1 MLHASLPTKP
11 GHYNFFSHVQG
22 EDMKTQ
28 DRLILLATT
37 MFFFGCAQQ
46 ALATPV
52 GEFTNNGWTM
62 IADDDGVGTNG
73 YVNPGWGGQDFDA
86 EYLFYKKSGNT
97 LSIGLQTGFNIS
109 SGVVNHGGFNYYS
122 GDLALSFDGD
132 NSGYEY
138 AFDFGLYTESY
149 YQDLIKQNSSGL
161 YEVATWSNDV
171 YVAFTDSTPFAMKDG
186 TFLGEGATAVGLD
199 GDSYWRTVSFDLS
212 LLGLTSFDGL
222 DAHWTMSCG
231 NDAIN
236 GTAPVPEPATML
248 LFGTGL
254 AGLATVGR
262 KKMKRA

>member
-1 MLHASLPTKP
+1 
-11 GHYNFFSHVQG
+11 
-22 EDMKTQ
+22 MKTR
-28 DRLILLATT
+28 DKLILLASSII
-37 MFFFGCAQQ
+37 FAACAQQ

-52 GEFTNNGWTM
+52 GEFTGNGWTM
-62 IADDDGVGTNG
+62 IADDDGYRTYDG

-97 LSIGLQTGFNIS
+97 LSIGLQTGFNIQ
-109 SGVVNHGGFNYYS
+109 SGVVNHDGFNYYT

-132 NSGYEY
+132 SSNYEY
-138 AFDFGLYTESY
+138 AFDFGLYTEAY
-149 YQDLIKQNSSGL
+149 WDTYNGNPGQQDQSGL
-161 YEVATWSNDV
+161 YQVENWNNNIYFNGSA
-171 YVAFTDSTPFAMKDG
+171 PFAMKDG
-186 TFLGEGATAVGLD
+186 IFLGTGAMTAGLD

-212 LLGLTSFDGL
+212 LLGLTSFDGF

-254 AGLATVGR
+254 AGLATIGR

>member
-1 MLHASLPTKP
+1 
-11 GHYNFFSHVQG
+11 
-22 EDMKTQ
+22 MKTQ
-28 DRLILLATT
+28 DRLILLAITVL
-37 MFFFGCAQQ
+37 FFGCAQQ

-62 IADDDGVGTNG
+62 IADDDGVGPG
-73 YVNPGWGGQDFDA
+73 GRVFPGWGGQAFDA
-86 EYLFYKKSGNT
+86 EYLFYKKSGST
-97 LSIGLQTGFNIS
+97 LSIGLQTGFNIKT
-109 SGVVNHGGFNYYS
+109 GLVTAADNFNYYS

-132 NSGYEY
+132 NSTYEY

-149 YQDLIKQNSSGL
+149 KQTALSQTGQTDAGGL
-161 YEVATWSNDV
+161 YKVTSWNNDIL
-171 YVAFTDSTPFAMKDG
+171 FDTSSPFAMESGQHLGDG
-186 TFLGEGATAVGLD
+186 TIDVGQD

-212 LLGLTSFDGL
+212 LLGLTSFDGF

>member
-1 MLHASLPTKP
+1 MLLSQQNPCITI
-11 GHYNFFSHVQG
+11 FFSHVQG

-28 DRLILLATT
+28 DRLILLAAT

-52 GEFTNNGWTM
+52 SEFTNNGWTM
-62 IADDDGVGTNG
+62 IANDDGVGPDG
-73 YVNPGWGGQDFDA
+73 RVFPGWGGQAFDA

-97 LSIGLQTGFNIS
+97 ISIGLQTGFDINNGLVT
-109 SGVVNHGGFNYYS
+109 SGSFNYYS

-132 NSGYEY
+132 NSVYEY

-149 YQDLIKQNSSGL
+149 KQTALSQPGQTDASGL
-161 YEVATWSNDV
+161 YEVTNWNNDILFAV
-171 YVAFTDSTPFAMKDG
+171 SSPFAMENG
-186 TFLGEGATAVGLD
+186 TFLGAGATAVGLD